1 MVGPLP
7 AMLVVPID
15 RGVDMKRE
23 VVRVEPISSWLERFK
38 APASAVTRAGN
49 MVFVSGLPPFDPET
63 GEIAKAGIERQT
75 EIVMEQMKRCLEAA
89 GASLDNVMKCN
100 IFCTSAKHFAAV
112 NAVYARYF
120 PNDPPARIYVC
131 IPEWTGPFDIEIDC
145 VAVV

>member
-1 MVGPLP
+1 
-7 AMLVVPID
+7 
-15 RGVDMKRE
+15 MKRE
-23 VVRVEPISSWLERFK
+23 VIRVEPISSYLERFR
-38 APASAVTRAGN
+38 APASAVTRGGN

-63 GEIAKAGIERQT
+63 GEIVKAGIERQT
-75 EIVMEQMKRCLEAA
+75 EICMEQMKRCLAAA
-89 GASLDNVMKCN
+89 GATLDNVMKCN

-145 VAVV
+145 IAMV